1 MQLSA
6 EKRAALEAELA
17 KLTEAR
23 TSQLSGTQVSKVQN
37 AGRSVEYA
45 QPTAGS
51 AVTRDARIREIEMLL
66 RHMPA
71 SRSRQIQL

>member
-17 KLTEAR
+17 QLTEAR
-23 TSQLSGTQVSKVQN
+23 TSQLTGTQVSKVQN
-37 AGRSVEYA
+37 AGRSVEYG

-51 AVTRDARIREIEMLL
+51 AMTRDARIREIEMLL
-66 RHMPA
+66 GHVSA
-71 SRSRQIQL
+71 NRSRQIQL